1 MDEID
6 FGLCMSLVVNSRIA
20 YKEFAETFNMS
31 VNSIHKRIKS
41 LVELGVLHNFN
52 TKLSFRNFPNNVNV
66 IMFGNS
72 KAKNKNELLDKLG
85 RHECIFNVTRA
96 SSNLYYIHANLKDF
110 NGLDPLVSFIRQ
122 EGEIDELEIGLDST
136 PPSPNAPV
144 TSETD
149 NSPSSDS
156 KVWQKKYKYSDL
168 DFLIINSL
176 KNNSRKPITEI
187 ADEVGTTSK
196 TVRRHLNK
204 MIEEKLL
211 DFSIE
216 WYPDKSS
223 IILTIFIL
231 KLDPSLQEDKF
242 KIMEELRKEHGQ
254 NILFSWNLSNLPYQ
268 MLVCAWTHSMKELQE
283 LETSLISQKF
293 NSVNVTVLVKGKM
306 YPSWRDTYLE
316 EKIKDIKANK
326 TFSSQ
331 V

>member
-20 YKEFAETFNMS
+20 YKALAETFNMS

-41 LVELGVLHNFN
+41 LVELGVLYNFN
-52 TKLSFRNFPNNVNV
+52 TKLSLLNFPNSVNV

-72 KAKNKNELLDKLG
+72 KAENIDELLDKLG

-96 SSNLYYIHANLKDF
+96 SGNLYYIHANLKDF
-110 NGLDPLVSFIRQ
+110 NGLNPLISFIRQ
-122 EGEIDELEIGLDST
+122 EGETDDLEIGLDST
-136 PPSPNAPV
+136 PPSANAPI

-149 NSPSSDS
+149 PSSKYIN
-156 KVWQKKYKYSDL
+156 KVWQKEYRYSDL

-176 KNNSRKPITEI
+176 KINSRKPITDI
-187 ADEVGTTSK
+187 TDEVGTTPK

-223 IILTIFIL
+223 IILTIIIL
-231 KLDPSLQEDKF
+231 KLDSTLHEDKF
-242 KIMEELRKEHGQ
+242 KIMEE
-254 NILFSWNLSNLPYQ
+254 
-268 MLVCAWTHSMKELQE
+268 
-283 LETSLISQKF
+283 
-293 NSVNVTVLVKGKM
+293 
-306 YPSWRDTYLE
+306 
-316 EKIKDIKANK
+316 
-326 TFSSQ
+326 
-331 V
+331 

>member
-1 MDEID
+1 
-6 FGLCMSLVVNSRIA
+6 MSLVVNSRIA
-20 YKEFAETFNMS
+20 YKELAETFNMS

-41 LVELGVLHNFN
+41 LVELGILYNFN
-52 TKLSFRNFPNNVNV
+52 TKLGLLNFPNSVNV

-72 KAKNKNELLDKLG
+72 KTEEKNELLDKLG

-110 NGLDPLVSFIRQ
+110 NGLDPLVSFIRK
-122 EGEIDELEIGLDST
+122 EGEIDDIEIGLDSI
-136 PPSPNAPV
+136 PPSPNAPI
-144 TSETD
+144 TTETD
-149 NSPSSDS
+149 PIS
-156 KVWQKKYKYSDL
+156 KSNTKIWQKEYKYSDL

-176 KNNSRKPITEI
+176 KDNSRKPVTDI
-187 ADEVGTTSK
+187 AGEVGTTPK
-196 TVRRHLNK
+196 TVRRHLNR

-231 KLDPSLQEDKF
+231 KLDPTLQEDKF

-254 NILFSWNLSNLPYQ
+254 NILFSWNLSNLPNQ

-293 NSVNVTVLVKGKM
+293 SSVNTTVLIKGKM
-306 YPSWRDTYLE
+306 YPSWRDMYLE
-316 EKIKDIKANK
+316 EKIKDIKANQ

-331 V
+331 I